1 MENDYVHRAS
11 QWFTVALFTIA
22 ISAAV
27 YWSVV
32 DPTKVWTAITSVLIV
47 ACPCALLLSV
57 TFTHGH
63 LLTLLAKNGLYVRGA
78 AALESWRNVNLS
90 IFDKTGT
97 LTQSGK
103 PTICFE
109 GRSLDA
115 HTWDA
120 LGALALESV
129 HPYARKVGQ
138 WLDRP
143 KVPVAQVQNV
153 VGSGVVGTVDGVAY
167 RLGNRAF
174 VGLSA
179 GYSVSEDGRLVK
191 GVVVNTLADSQQG
204 SAEIWCSA
212 AGEVVGRFLLLSRYI

>member
-1 MENDYVHRAS
+1 
-11 QWFTVALFTIA
+11 
-22 ISAAV
+22 
-27 YWSVV
+27 
-32 DPTKVWTAITSVLIV
+32 
-47 ACPCALLLSV
+47 
-57 TFTHGH
+57 
-63 LLTLLAKNGLYVRGA
+63 
-78 AALESWRNVNLS
+78 
-90 IFDKTGT
+90 
-97 LTQSGK
+97 
-103 PTICFE
+103 
-109 GRSLDA
+109 LDA

-153 VGSGVVGTVDGVAY
+153 VGSGVVGTVDGVEY

-179 GYSVSEDGRLVK
+179 GYSVSEDGKLVK
-191 GVVVNTLADSQQG
+191 GVAVDTLADSQQG

-212 AGEVVGRFLLLSRYI
+212 AGEVVGRFLLLSRYREGFEAHVVRLEETGGCGGA